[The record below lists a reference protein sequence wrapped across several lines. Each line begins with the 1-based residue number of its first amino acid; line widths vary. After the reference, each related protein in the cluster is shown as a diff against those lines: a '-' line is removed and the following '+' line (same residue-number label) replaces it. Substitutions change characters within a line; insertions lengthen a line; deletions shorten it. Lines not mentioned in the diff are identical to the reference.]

1 MEIQGFT
8 CTFGD
13 AVGNSCKYPKPQ
25 MHGTQPAD
33 HRILVKGKDGQWVPM
48 KNPSGSA
55 SWKRPK
61 RCTESI
67 ISGIIKRPE
76 NKVKDLQ
83 KNTEQVKLN
92 FHFIPEALKILR
104 R

>member
-1 MEIQGFT
+1 MGPSEK
-8 CTFGD
+8 
-13 AVGNSCKYPKPQ
+13 SS
-25 MHGTQPAD
+25 
-33 HRILVKGKDGQWVPM
+33 
-48 KNPSGSA
+48 PSGSA
-55 SWKRPK
+55 PWKRPK
-61 RCTESI
+61 RRTDSN

>member
-1 MEIQGFT
+1 MLTLRHWPLEMPQT
-8 CTFGD
+8 C
-13 AVGNSCKYPKPQ
+13 
-25 MHGTQPAD
+25 AD
-33 HRILVKGKDGQWVPM
+33 SNIR
-48 KNPSGSA
+48 
-55 SWKRPK
+55 
-61 RCTESI
+61 
-67 ISGIIKRPE
+67 GIIYRPE

>member
-1 MEIQGFT
+1 MGPREKSSPTGSAPWK
-8 CTFGD
+8 C
-13 AVGNSCKYPKPQ
+13 PKPC
-25 MHGTQPAD
+25 AD
-33 HRILVKGKDGQWVPM
+33 S
-48 KNPSGSA
+48 N
-55 SWKRPK
+55 
-61 RCTESI
+61 
-67 ISGIIKRPE
+67 ISGIIYRPE

>member
-1 MEIQGFT
+1 MQTLWHWPLERPQT
-8 CTFGD
+8 C
-13 AVGNSCKYPKPQ
+13 
-25 MHGTQPAD
+25 AD
-33 HRILVKGKDGQWVPM
+33 SNIP
-48 KNPSGSA
+48 
-55 SWKRPK
+55 
-61 RCTESI
+61 
-67 ISGIIKRPE
+67 GIIYRPE

>member
-1 MEIQGFT
+1 MSRRE
-8 CTFGD
+8 
-13 AVGNSCKYPKPQ
+13 NSSPP
-25 MHGTQPAD
+25 
-33 HRILVKGKDGQWVPM
+33 
-48 KNPSGSA
+48 GSA
-55 SWKRPK
+55 SWKRRK
-61 RCTESI
+61 CCTDSNV
-67 ISGIIKRPE
+67 SGIIKRPE

>member
-1 MEIQGFT
+1 MLTLRHWPLEMPQT
-8 CTFGD
+8 C
-13 AVGNSCKYPKPQ
+13 
-25 MHGTQPAD
+25 AD
-33 HRILVKGKDGQWVPM
+33 WNIG
-48 KNPSGSA
+48 
-55 SWKRPK
+55 
-61 RCTESI
+61 
-67 ISGIIKRPE
+67 GIIYRPE

>member
-1 MEIQGFT
+1 MQTLWLWPLEMPQT
-8 CTFGD
+8 CVD
-13 AVGNSCKYPKPQ
+13 SNI
-25 MHGTQPAD
+25 
-33 HRILVKGKDGQWVPM
+33 R
-48 KNPSGSA
+48 
-55 SWKRPK
+55 
-61 RCTESI
+61 
-67 ISGIIKRPE
+67 GIIYRPE

>member
-1 MEIQGFT
+1 M
-8 CTFGD
+8 
-13 AVGNSCKYPKPQ
+13 YPNLPITGI
-25 MHGTQPAD
+25 M
-33 HRILVKGKDGQWVPM
+33 VKREERAMGPSEKSS
-48 KNPSGSA
+48 PSGRA
-55 SWKRPK
+55 LQKRPK
-61 RCTESI
+61 RCTESD

>member
-1 MEIQGFT
+1 M
-8 CTFGD
+8 
-13 AVGNSCKYPKPQ
+13 SPSKKPR
-25 MHGTQPAD
+25 PF
-33 HRILVKGKDGQWVPM
+33 
-48 KNPSGSA
+48 GSA
-55 SWKRPK
+55 PWKRPK
-61 RCTESI
+61 CYMNLN